1 MKSSTMFALFGVVGG
16 WITLSEPLF
25 AQSQVRPSSAPA
37 AAQARTLTRLEQSLK
52 AAGSD
57 GKFTFIVFSKEDNAA
72 TREMLGVVET
82 GVAERHEQAVVVT
95 ARANDPSEQ
104 PLVQHFGIARAPMPL
119 TVAVAPNGAITGVF
133 AKTISDEHLSA
144 AIVTP
149 TMARCMKSLQ
159 SQKLVFVV
167 ASRDDKPEVPLGVRA
182 LQKDPLFKDRIVLTG
197 LRLDDPAETRFLSQ
211 MKIDPARVNG
221 PYAVLIAPPGV
232 LVGHFD
238 ATATGDTIAAAIHK
252 SGQCCDDPNCK
263 HTGKPAQQATQP
275 SNSRK
280 N

>member
-1 MKSSTMFALFGVVGG
+1 MRTSTVIALFGVVGG
-16 WITLSEPLF
+16 WTMLETTVHGQP
-25 AQSQVRPSSAPA
+25 PA
-37 AAQARTLTRLEQSLK
+37 AVARAQAASKTQLALDKNAEENT
-52 AAGSD
+52 
-57 GKFTFIVFSKEDNAA
+57 FTFIVFYKEDSSA
-72 TREMLGVVET
+72 TREMIRIAHENT
-82 GVAERHEQAVVVT
+82 ANRAECSVVVT
-95 ARANDPSEQ
+95 ANANDPAERA
-104 PLVQHFGIARAPMPL
+104 LIERFGIGRAPMPL
-119 TVAVAPNGAITGVF
+119 AVAVAPNGAITGVF
-133 AKTISDEHLSA
+133 PKALNAQHIEAS
-144 AIVTP
+144 IVTP

-167 ASRDDKPEVPLGVRA
+167 ASRDDKPEVPVGVRA

-263 HTGKPAQQATQP
+263 HTGKAAQQATQP
-275 SNSRK
+275 AKSRK

>member
-1 MKSSTMFALFGVVGG
+1 MRTSTVIALFGVVGG
-16 WITLSEPLF
+16 WTMLETTAHGQPQAIVGR
-25 AQSQVRPSSAPA
+25 AQTGSRTQQALDKN
-37 AAQARTLTRLEQSLK
+37 AQENT
-52 AAGSD
+52 
-57 GKFTFIVFSKEDNAA
+57 FTFIVFYKEDSAA
-72 TREMLGVVET
+72 TREMLNITREST
-82 GVAERHEQAVVVT
+82 ANRPECSVVVT
-95 ARANDPSEQ
+95 ANANDPAERE
-104 PLVQHFGIARAPMPL
+104 LVERFGIGRAPMPL

-133 AKTISDEHLSA
+133 SKTLSAEHIEA

-167 ASRDDKPEVPLGVRA
+167 ASSDDKPVVPMGVRA

-197 LRLDDPAETRFLSQ
+197 LRLDDPAETRFISQ
-211 MKIDPARVNG
+211 MKINPAQVNG

-238 ATATGDTIAAAIHK
+238 ATTTGEAIAAAIHK

-263 HTGKPAQQATQP
+263 HSGGAAQQATQP

>member
-1 MKSSTMFALFGVVGG
+1 MKSSTVFALFGVVGG
-16 WITLSEPLF
+16 WITLSEPLY
-25 AQSQVRPSSAPA
+25 AQSQVRPSSTSSV
-37 AAQARTLTRLEQSLK
+37 AQARTLTRLEQSLK

-57 GKFTFIVFSKEDNAA
+57 GKFTFIVFSKDDNAA
-72 TREMLGVVET
+72 AREMLGVVET
-82 GVAERHEQAVVVT
+82 GVAERREQAVVVT
-95 ARANDPSEQ
+95 ARVNDPSEQ

-149 TMARCMKSLQ
+149 TMMKCMKSLQ
-159 SQKLVFVV
+159 NKQLVFVLV
-167 ASRDDKPEVPLGVRA
+167 SANEKAVIPSGVRT
-182 LQKDPLFKDRIVLTG
+182 LQSDPQFKDRISFASMRV
-197 LRLDDPAETRFLSQ
+197 DDPAEMRFISQ
-211 MKIDPARVNG
+211 MQIDPLRVQG

-238 ATATGDTIAAAIHK
+238 SASTPSQIAAAIHK

-263 HTGKPAQQATQP
+263 HAAAPAQQAAK
-275 SNSRK
+275 SNSSRK

>member
-1 MKSSTMFALFGVVGG
+1 MRTSTAMALFGVVGG
-16 WITLSEPLF
+16 WTMLETTVHGQP
-25 AQSQVRPSSAPA
+25 PA
-37 AAQARTLTRLEQSLK
+37 AVARAHAASKTQLALERN
-52 AAGSD
+52 AVENT
-57 GKFTFIVFSKEDNAA
+57 FTFIVFYKEDSAA
-72 TREMLGVVET
+72 TREMIRIAHENT
-82 GVAERHEQAVVVT
+82 ANRAERCVVIS
-95 ARANDPSEQ
+95 ANANDAAEKE
-104 PLVQHFGIARAPMPL
+104 LVERFGIGRAPMPL
-119 TVAVAPNGAITGVF
+119 TVAVASNGAITGVF
-133 AKTISDEHLSA
+133 SKALNAQHIDA

-167 ASRDDKPEVPLGVRA
+167 ASRNDKPEVPVGIRS
-182 LQKDPLFKDRIVLTG
+182 LQKDPLFKDRIVLTS

-211 MKIDPARVNG
+211 MKIDPEQVTG

-238 ATATGDTIAAAIHK
+238 ATATGETIATAIHK

-263 HTGKPAQQATQP
+263 HSGKSAQQATQP
-275 SNSRK
+275 SKSRK